1 MTTPDWTDSGQP
13 PLTVAQAVERLCS
26 YCAEQWK
33 DYLHA
38 RAGQREA
45 EHRSQQLAL
54 ELRHAE
60 GYDYLNQADL
70 HALAVEAERGER
82 LVTIRTTIT
91 ENTADRVAETLADCV
106 RCRDLVQVLFPRF
119 VEVEL

>member
-1 MTTPDWTDSGQP
+1 MTTTDCTDSGHP
-13 PLTVAQAVERLCS
+13 PFTVAEAVDHLCG
-26 YCAEQWK
+26 YCLESHK

-60 GYDYLNQADL
+60 GYGYLDDAGL

-82 LVTIRTTIT
+82 LVTIRATIT
-91 ENTADRVAETLADCV
+91 ENTADRVAETIADCV
-106 RCRDLVQVLFPRF
+106 RCRDLVEALFPRF